1 MVCYI
6 QSNSRLFTVVTAAFS
21 ASFTQEFFTEG
32 HWLFYRAQEYEV
44 TILIAV
50 TVDFF
55 KVTDD
60 SVIESQFKK
69 TLGQKRTI

>member
-6 QSNSRLFTVVTAAFS
+6 QSNSSLFTVVTAAFS
-21 ASFTQEFFTEG
+21 ASFTQEFLQKVIGCFIALKG
-32 HWLFYRAQEYEV
+32 YET
-44 TILIAV
+44 TILKAV
-50 TVDFF
+50 TTDFF

-60 SVIESQFKK
+60 SMIESQFKK